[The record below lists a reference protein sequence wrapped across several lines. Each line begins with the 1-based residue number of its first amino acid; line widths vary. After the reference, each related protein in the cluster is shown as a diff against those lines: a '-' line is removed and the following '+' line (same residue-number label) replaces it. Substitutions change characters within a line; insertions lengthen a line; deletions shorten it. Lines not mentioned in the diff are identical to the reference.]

1 MITLKQITYSLAVQK
16 TLHFKKA
23 AELCFISP
31 SNLSNAINEMELQ
44 LGFQVFE
51 RTNKQVMITASGKS
65 FLKKAKEIKLHLD
78 DISLIGSENR
88 LPLSTPISIGI
99 IPTISPYLLPIVLPT
114 LKDGLFSKLL
124 IPEIPHIIIF

>member
-1 MITLKQITYSLAVQK
+1 
-16 TLHFKKA
+16 
-23 AELCFISP
+23 
-31 SNLSNAINEMELQ
+31 
-44 LGFQVFE
+44 
-51 RTNKQVMITASGKS
+51 MITASGKS

-114 LKDGLFSKLL
+114 LKKN
-124 IPEIPHIIIF
+124 IPI